1 MVSQIPGH
9 SRGSPKR
16 GETKVPAM
24 NQLNAG
30 GGVKRRLVHM
40 RGQKG
45 LTVSNLS
52 TQKSAREVKPRALWI
67 AILIA
72 AAQVYRVLP
81 ILILPPGFLPS
92 YLFPN
97 EVGDFLVGITA
108 LPVALALRRA
118 GLLGWAI
125 SAVWF
130 ALGIGDIV
138 QAAGVAALNG
148 GQSMLPIF
156 VLAFVLETSGL
167 VQLLGGKTRDY
178 VAYSN

>member
-1 MVSQIPGH
+1 MLLFYLMKANMESKLEHPNV
-9 SRGSPKR
+9 
-16 GETKVPAM
+16 T
-24 NQLNAG
+24 
-30 GGVKRRLVHM
+30 
-40 RGQKG
+40 
-45 LTVSNLS
+45 
-52 TQKSAREVKPRALWI
+52 TQKSTPEAKPRALRV
-67 AILIA
+67 AIVIA
-72 AAQVYRVLP
+72 AAQVYRIFP
-81 ILILPPGFLPS
+81 ILVATQFLPS

-108 LPVALALRRA
+108 LPVALGLRRD

-156 VLAFVLETSGL
+156 ALAFVLETSGL
-167 VQLLGGKTRDY
+167 VMLLSRNTRDY
-178 VAYSN
+178 IASRIR

>member
-1 MVSQIPGH
+1 M
-9 SRGSPKR
+9 
-16 GETKVPAM
+16 
-24 NQLNAG
+24 
-30 GGVKRRLVHM
+30 
-40 RGQKG
+40 
-45 LTVSNLS
+45 S
-52 TQKSAREVKPRALWI
+52 TLEVAQKSAPEAKPRALRI
-67 AILIA
+67 AIVIA

-81 ILILPPGFLPS
+81 IFVASLPS

-108 LPVALALRRA
+108 LPFALALRRA

-138 QAAGVAALNG
+138 QAAAVAFVNG

-156 VLAFVLETSGL
+156 ALAFVLETSGL
-167 VQLLGGKTRDY
+167 VTLLSRNTRDY
-178 VAYSN
+178 VASRIR

>member
-1 MVSQIPGH
+1 M
-9 SRGSPKR
+9 K
-16 GETKVPAM
+16 A
-24 NQLNAG
+24 
-30 GGVKRRLVHM
+30 
-40 RGQKG
+40 
-45 LTVSNLS
+45 NLES
-52 TQKSAREVKPRALWI
+52 KLELPNLATQKSASEAKPRALRI
-67 AILIA
+67 AIVIA

-81 ILILPPGFLPS
+81 IFVAGGILPS

-108 LPVALALRRA
+108 LPIALILRRP

-138 QAAGVAALNG
+138 QAAAVAAVNG

-156 VLAFVLETSGL
+156 ALAFVLETSGL
-167 VQLLGGKTRDY
+167 LMLLSRNTRDNI
-178 VAYSN
+178 ASRIKLTE